1 MKILALLT
9 LASLAGCTNGEFTP
23 TAESQA
29 AALAAQARKGA
40 ARQALFEKCMTLA
53 AALPRQSGDDASR
66 VVSEC
71 SNQAWYMVQHMP

>member
-1 MKILALLT
+1 MKILTLLT
-9 LASLAGCTNGEFTP
+9 LAALAGCTNGKFTP

-29 AALAAQARKGA
+29 AVLAAQARKGA
-40 ARQALFEKCMTLA
+40 ARQAVFEKCMTLA
-53 AALPRQSGDDASR
+53 AALPRQGGDDASK

>member
-9 LASLAGCTNGEFTP
+9 LASLAGCTNWEFTP
-23 TAESQA
+23 TPESQA

>member
-9 LASLAGCTNGEFTP
+9 LAALAGCTNGEFTP
-23 TAESQA
+23 TPESQA
-29 AALAAQARKGA
+29 SARAAQELKGA

-53 AALPRQSGDDASR
+53 AALCHKSGDDASK